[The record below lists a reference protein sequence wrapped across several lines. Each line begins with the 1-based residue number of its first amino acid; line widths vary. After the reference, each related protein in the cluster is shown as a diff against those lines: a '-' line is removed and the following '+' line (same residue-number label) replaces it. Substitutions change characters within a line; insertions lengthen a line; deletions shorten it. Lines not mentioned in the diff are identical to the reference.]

1 MSYLVHLQ
9 RFEGPM
15 GLLLHLIRKEE
26 MDIFDINIHEITR
39 QYLDYIRL
47 MKELDLEI
55 AGEFV
60 AMAATLIHIKS
71 RMLLP
76 QYNEEGEVVEVEDP
90 RRELVQKL
98 LEYQRYQAAGK
109 QLYERPI
116 LNRDVF
122 GTKVPFD
129 WKEEGPGEV
138 ITEDEGLF
146 SLISSYRRVVKRMKR
161 AVHNVHA
168 KVQSISSRIMELKD
182 LLVVG
187 TRKTLNEILSF
198 QGGERRAQVL
208 ITFLS
213 LLELGRMGF
222 VNLFQNE
229 TYGDIY
235 IETQRTIERNVLE
248 RVQEF
253 EGEDAEAVARHII
266 DDAIDERLEQA
277 ETQAHQHHEQGQGIV
292 APGDEQLTLVTAAD
306 IQNLG
311 ESIGVGSDGFIES
324 VGAEDETA
332 TDDEILAAEL
342 EIEAG
347 GGFEA
352 EPESGAESETQLD
365 AQLET
370 DAIGDS
376 EIGSELA
383 SENKIRTNAALKMPD
398 DVDAMSG
405 VAKDQDTNLESFD
418 LDRGSGGLD
427 LVYKG

>member
-1 MSYLVHLQ
+1 
-9 RFEGPM
+9 M
-15 GLLLHLIRKEE
+15 GLLLYLIRKEE

-39 QYLDYIRL
+39 QYLDYIRM

-76 QYNEEGEVVEVEDP
+76 QYNDEGEVVEVEDP
-90 RRELVQKL
+90 RKELVQKL

-116 LNRDVF
+116 LNRDIFVS
-122 GTKVPFD
+122 KVPFD
-129 WKEEGPGEV
+129 WKEDGPGEV

-146 SLISSYRRVVKRMKR
+146 SLISSYRKAVKRMKR
-161 AVHNVHA
+161 AVHNVHS
-168 KVQSISSRIMELKD
+168 KVQSIASRILELKD
-182 LLVVG
+182 LLLVG
-187 TRKTLNEILSF
+187 TRRTMNELLTF
-198 QGGERRAQVL
+198 QGRERRGQVL

-235 IETQRTIERNVLE
+235 VETHRVIDRNVLE

-253 EGEDAEAVARHII
+253 EGEDAEAVAKHII

-277 ETQAHQHHEQGQGIV
+277 EAAQEERAIEAAASTETQRSLV
-292 APGDEQLTLVTAAD
+292 AAAD
-306 IQNLG
+306 VENLG
-311 ESIGVGSDGFIES
+311 EATGLATEGLSELTDLDLGETGLADLE
-324 VGAEDETA
+324 AETA
-332 TDDEILAAEL
+332 TDDEILAAEF
-342 EIEAG
+342 EIEAS

-352 EPESGAESETQLD
+352 ESVADTESDFGPN
-365 AQLET
+365 T
-370 DAIGDS
+370 DIEPSGSNHGD
-376 EIGSELA
+376 E
-383 SENKIRTNAALKMPD
+383 
-398 DVDAMSG
+398 
-405 VAKDQDTNLESFD
+405 
-418 LDRGSGGLD
+418 GLD
-427 LVYKG
+427 LA

>member
-15 GLLLHLIRKEE
+15 GLLLYLIRKEE

-39 QYLDYIRL
+39 QYLDYIRM

-76 QYNEEGEVVEVEDP
+76 QYNDEGEVVEVEDP
-90 RRELVQKL
+90 RKELVQKL

-116 LNRDVF
+116 LNRDIFVS
-122 GTKVPFD
+122 KVPFD
-129 WKEEGPGEV
+129 WKEDGPGEV

-146 SLISSYRRVVKRMKR
+146 SLISSYRKAVKRMKR
-161 AVHNVHA
+161 AVHNVHS
-168 KVQSISSRIMELKD
+168 KVQSIASRILELKD
-182 LLVVG
+182 LLLVG
-187 TRKTLNEILSF
+187 TRRTMNELLTF
-198 QGGERRAQVL
+198 QGRERRGQVL

-235 IETQRTIERNVLE
+235 VETHRVIDRNVLE

-253 EGEDAEAVARHII
+253 EGEDAEAVAKHII

-277 ETQAHQHHEQGQGIV
+277 EAAQEERAIEAAASTETQRSLV
-292 APGDEQLTLVTAAD
+292 AAAD
-306 IQNLG
+306 VENLG
-311 ESIGVGSDGFIES
+311 EATGLATEGLSELTDLDLGETGLADLE
-324 VGAEDETA
+324 AETA
-332 TDDEILAAEL
+332 TDDEILAAEF
-342 EIEAG
+342 EIEAS

-352 EPESGAESETQLD
+352 ESVADTESDFGPN
-365 AQLET
+365 T
-370 DAIGDS
+370 DIEPSGSNHGD
-376 EIGSELA
+376 E
-383 SENKIRTNAALKMPD
+383 
-398 DVDAMSG
+398 
-405 VAKDQDTNLESFD
+405 
-418 LDRGSGGLD
+418 GLD
-427 LVYKG
+427 LA